1 MDVADPDDGVT
12 FAAHGVVQRWEVL
25 AYIEPGVFERK
36 RKPVSSTLCC
46 LFICL
51 VILTH

>member
-1 MDVADPDDGVT
+1 MDIADPDDGVT
-12 FAAHGVVQRWEVL
+12 AAAHGVVQRREVL

-36 RKPVSSTLCC
+36 RKPVSSTPRY
-46 LFICL
+46 LFTRL